1 MTLAEPHACK
11 AHHCSVGKSNHFADT
26 RQKKNGGELAQRRTA
41 GINQGVSCCQ
51 ETETGPAVIYSTD

>member
-11 AHHCSVGKSNHFADT
+11 AQRCSVRESNHFADT
-26 RQKKNGGELAQRRTA
+26 QQKKNGGGLARRRTT

-51 ETETGPAVIYSTD
+51 DTETGPAVIYSTD